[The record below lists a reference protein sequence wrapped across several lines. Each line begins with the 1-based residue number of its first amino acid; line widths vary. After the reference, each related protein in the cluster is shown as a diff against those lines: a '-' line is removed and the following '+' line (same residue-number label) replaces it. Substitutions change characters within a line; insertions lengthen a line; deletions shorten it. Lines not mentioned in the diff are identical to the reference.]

1 MDRKM
6 SLSPQIPPHGQR
18 NDSLGG
24 RLLSSRGLMFVCSYD
39 AASAVQLVGGD
50 VTDKCAVVMVTG
62 LRRRLPAALR
72 RLVGK

>member
-1 MDRKM
+1 M
-6 SLSPQIPPHGQR
+6 SLSPQIPPLYRDQGQR